1 MSIKN
6 IVMKLGRS
14 LSAMIMPNIGAF
26 IAWGLLTAMFIPAG
40 WFPNESLAKIVTPA
54 LNYLLPILIA
64 YTAGKNIAGDRGGVT
79 GAIAVIGIIAGSEI
93 PMFIGAMIMGPLGGA
108 AIKWFDKAVA
118 GKVRSGFEMLVNNFS
133 IGIIGMLLALIG
145 FGFIGGTVEGLT
157 ALLGNAAQ
165 YVISKGLLPIVSIV
179 VEPAKVLF
187 LNNAINHGIF
197 SPVGIEQVAEA
208 GRSVMFL
215 IEANPGAGLGVLLAY
230 WIAGKGDFK
239 SSAPGAAIIHFLGG
253 IHEIYFPYVLA
264 KPALLLAMIGGSACS
279 LLFFSMTGAGLVA
292 PASPGSII
300 SVLAMAPKGQTF
312 IVLLGVLIATAV
324 SLLIALPIIKG
335 SREIKPVVA
344 PKANDTEELAAENIA
359 LTNGHKKIMFCCDA
373 GMGSSALAATRF
385 RKRVGTAGVDAT
397 VANCAIDELPGDTDI
412 AVCQNSLK
420 DRAKLRIETNV
431 KAGGRN
437 TLLIS
442 IDNFM
447 EDPALDRLLAS
458 LRLKEASDVKAEKP
472 VDGEIAGTAE
482 SEGKTSDIDD
492 KTETQE
498 VDIERNSQNENVQSE
513 AGNAS
518 QILSIDNILT
528 SLPSESKEEA
538 ILRAGHLLESK
549 GYTAKGYAEAM
560 LERESL
566 STTYIGM
573 GIAIPHGT
581 DEAKKN
587 IARSGIVVLQYPE
600 GVDFGE
606 EKAQIV
612 VGIAGVGDDHLSIL
626 ASLSEVLEDE
636 DKLNVMMT
644 TKDPKDIYRLLSPA
658 MPSADGAEEQQ

>member
-108 AIKWFDKAVA
+108 AIKWFDRAVA

-145 FGFIGGTVEGLT
+145 FGFIGGAVEGLT

-335 SREIKPVVA
+335 SREIKPVERA
-344 PKANDTEELAAENIA
+344 TSNETENTAAKDFT
-359 LTNGHKKIMFCCDA
+359 LTDGHKKIMFCCDA

-420 DRAKLRIETNV
+420 DRAQLRIEANV

-447 EDPALDRLLAS
+447 EDPALDRLLAT
-458 LRLKEASDVKAEKP
+458 LKETSDDKAEKP
-472 VDGEIAGTAE
+472 ANGEVAGIDG
-482 SEGKTSDIDD
+482 SEGKASGIAD
-492 KTETQE
+492 KTESQE
-498 VDIERNSQNENVQSE
+498 ADIERNSQNENVQGE
-513 AGNAS
+513 AGNTS
-518 QILSIDNILT
+518 KILSIDNILT

-538 ILRAGHLLESK
+538 ILRAGNLLESK
-549 GYTAKGYAEAM
+549 GYAAKGYAEAM
-560 LERESL
+560 LERENL

-612 VGIAGVGDDHLSIL
+612 VGIAGVGNDHLSIL

-644 TKDPKDIYRLLSPA
+644 TKDPEDIYRLLSPA
-658 MPSADGAEEQQ
+658 MSSAEGAEEQQ